1 MMKRTQHILLLYAL
15 MFSVAS
21 RAQDK
26 RPWVQLFNGK
36 DLQGW
41 TPKISKHPFGENY
54 GNTFRVQDGKLVVSY
69 DRYESFN
76 DQFGHLFYQTPYS
89 HYLLAIEYRFTGE
102 QATGGPGWAYRN
114 SGVML
119 HCQPPQTM
127 QRDQDFP
134 ISIEVQFLGG
144 DSTGKRSTCN
154 LCTPGTHVVMN
165 DKLVTDHCI
174 SSTSGTFRGD
184 VWVRA
189 EVLVLGD
196 SVIRHMV
203 NGDTV
208 LTYHQPQVGGGVVN
222 NYDPKQKQDG
232 LKLKKGYIALQSES
246 HPIEFRKVEI
256 LELEKR

>member
-1 MMKRTQHILLLYAL
+1 MKRTQHILLLYAL

-69 DRYESFN
+69 DRYEAFN

-165 DKLVTDHCI
+165 NKLVTDHCI

>member
-69 DRYESFN
+69 DRYEAFN

>member
-1 MMKRTQHILLLYAL
+1 

-69 DRYESFN
+69 DRYETFN

>member
-69 DRYESFN
+69 DRYEAFN

-102 QATGGPGWAYRN
+102 QARGGPGWAYRN

>member
-1 MMKRTQHILLLYAL
+1 

-69 DRYESFN
+69 DRYEAFN

>member
-69 DRYESFN
+69 DRYEAFN

-189 EVLVLGD
+189 EVLVLGN

>member
-69 DRYESFN
+69 DRYETFN